1 MSTDDMNPFMN
12 SSTHSTWPIVLMIL
26 SLPPWLCNKQKYI
39 MMSRLISW
47 SQQPGNDIDTYFR
60 ALVKYLNELWYNDR
74 VQVWDEHKRE
84 AIMNFCNFFN
94 AIGQKVP
101 SEEALKSLEKR
112 HYETLCVLEMYF
124 PPAFFDISVHLTT
137 HLIKEIKLL
146 VPVFLYQ
153 MYVYKRFNGIRKTIV
168 RNRACPKS
176 SMVQGYYREEGME
189 WALNYAD
196 PSNPIGVF
204 KSHHEGR
211 LTGKG
216 TIGKKAITPDPH

>member
-101 SEEALKSLEKR
+101 SEEALKSLEKG
-112 HYETLCVLEMYF
+112 TM
-124 PPAFFDISVHLTT
+124 
-137 HLIKEIKLL
+137 KL
-146 VPVFLYQ
+146 
-153 MYVYKRFNGIRKTIV
+153 
-168 RNRACPKS
+168 
-176 SMVQGYYREEGME
+176 
-189 WALNYAD
+189 YA
-196 PSNPIGVF
+196 S
-204 KSHHEGR
+204 
-211 LTGKG
+211 
-216 TIGKKAITPDPH
+216 